1 MSATNGNGT
10 RTVDPPEG
18 VLPRVGPQ
26 GAGRRSAALADEAQT
41 EVTALRKR
49 AAQLNTELDSIH
61 AEIGRLER
69 IIRSAGVAFSASQE
83 DA

>member
-10 RTVDPPEG
+10 RTVAPPEG
-18 VLPRVGPQ
+18 AVPRVGPQ

-49 AAQLNTELDSIH
+49 ATQLNNELDTIH
-61 AEIGRLER
+61 AEIARLER
-69 IIRSAGVAFSASQE
+69 IIRAAGVTYQE